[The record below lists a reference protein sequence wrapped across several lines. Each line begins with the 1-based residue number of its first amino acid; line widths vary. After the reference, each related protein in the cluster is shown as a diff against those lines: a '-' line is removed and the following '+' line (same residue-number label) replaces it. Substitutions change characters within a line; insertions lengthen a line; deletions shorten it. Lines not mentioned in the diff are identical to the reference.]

1 MSLRKILTNFPVGL
15 QARKR
20 PALICRS
27 RKRGVHR
34 SNAAASCL
42 VKIAALRSSAACELA
57 EFETASAD
65 GSLLAFAI
73 NTFFLSKRGALL
85 SLQRETARFAFPVK
99 AALRLCGA
107 WLRG

>member
-42 VKIAALRSSAACELA
+42 VKIAAFRSSAACELA
-57 EFETASAD
+57 DFETASAD
-65 GSLLAFAI
+65 GFLALAI
-73 NTFFLSKRGALL
+73 YKHVPNVARCFLSNGDG
-85 SLQRETARFAFPVK
+85 
-99 AALRLCGA
+99 ALRLSH
-107 WLRG
+107 